1 MELTL
6 LLIKD
11 LTLFHGGDVDLLSY
25 SYAWAGDPKT
35 IDEGLYTAIR
45 PDDIRKQQF
54 ESINGGLE
62 AQYGYG
68 EGKSYLAL

>member
-1 MELTL
+1 MVGTW
-6 LLIKD
+6 ICSAIA
-11 LTLFHGGDVDLLSY
+11 THGQV
-25 SYAWAGDPKT
+25 DPKT